1 LTAEPSPDGG
11 GAAYHAHVKGLLLR
25 LSALDADAESA
36 VRVIAFFDR
45 LIAQQPT
52 LEGLLKATATLA
64 ECPVGVEDPGRGVT
78 ARAEPP
84 GWTAGGRLT
93 RAARRLD
100 GGPERSGAEGAT
112 AWLDRPG
119 AALPLDEILLERFA
133 IAAAV
138 AVAHAPLPVLG
149 DPALLELVLDE
160 HAGEIERARAL
171 HLLGIPATAQ
181 VQAVAVRAPDPAGA
195 ARSLGGATQGQSGA
209 TQRQSAT
216 QGQSGAAQRQSAT
229 QGQSGAAQGQSATQG
244 QSGAT
249 RYFGAPIGADFAVLL
264 VDGSVPSGF
273 RPDPGVRMGAGEVC
287 PAGAAPRSWH
297 TARIAL
303 RFASSDGHPDSH
315 DDADVLAAPTLT
327 RWDRLGVLALL
338 AEHIP
343 AEAAARHPDVAAI
356 DALSRERGGA
366 DTLATLQAVAAAGSI
381 RQAAGRLHMHHSS
394 VAARLARAQSAL
406 GFPLDTATG
415 RLRLATALV
424 LAHLRDTAG

>member
-1 LTAEPSPDGG
+1 MTAVPSPDGG

-52 LEGLLKATATLA
+52 LEALLKATATLA
-64 ECPVGVEDPGRGVT
+64 ECPVGVDEPGRGVA
-78 ARAEPP
+78 ARATPP

-93 RAARRLD
+93 RATRPLHA
-100 GGPERSGAEGAT
+100 GPVQADAETAT
-112 AWLDRPG
+112 VWLDRRG
-119 AALPLDEILLERFA
+119 APLPLDEILLERFA

-149 DPALLELVLDE
+149 DPALVELALDE

-171 HLLGIPATAQ
+171 HLLGIPATSP
-181 VQAVAVRAPDPAGA
+181 VQAVAVAAADPAGA
-195 ARSLGGATQGQSGA
+195 AHGLD
-209 TQRQSAT
+209 SAARHF
-216 QGQSGAAQRQSAT
+216 GAA
-229 QGQSGAAQGQSATQG
+229 
-244 QSGAT
+244 
-249 RYFGAPIGADFAVLL
+249 IGTGYAVLL
-264 VDGSVPSGF
+264 VGGGVPAGF

-287 PAGAAPRSWH
+287 PASAAPRSWY

-303 RFASSDGHPDSH
+303 RFASTDSHPAPYH
-315 DDADVLAAPTLT
+315 DDADVLAAPALV

-343 AEAAARHPDVAAI
+343 AEAAARHPDVAVI
-356 DALSRERGGA
+356 DALARERGGA

-381 RQAAGRLHMHHSS
+381 RQAANRLHMHHSS

-406 GFPLDTATG
+406 GFPLDTAAG